1 MKIKMAHVLRDRV
14 FWYLVVL
21 TGLISGLSFTADLPT
36 LGSLDPSSDW
46 ELAYTNIMRILFLA
60 TVAMATWRFG
70 IRGGLISYLTILIIG
85 LPYTIETT
93 KDLWRPHFLLDVGII
108 AAIGAAFIWL
118 IGREKEGR
126 RLLEQNAEELRQQ
139 AHKQNREITERKR
152 AEAALLE
159 LDQMK
164 SQFISSVS
172 HELRTP
178 LHSIAGFTKLM
189 LQGRVVAP
197 KDQREF
203 LVIIDK
209 QSEHLGKLIDGLLD
223 VSRLESGRF
232 ETRKQRLS
240 IKEPIQDVINELS
253 SLASEK
259 GVVIR
264 ENVPSTLPEV
274 EIDRERMT
282 QVMTNLI
289 GNAIKFNS
297 KGSDII
303 IEAEVRGSEIL
314 VRVIDH
320 GTGISKEAIP
330 HIFEKF
336 YRAKGMLSVGGTGLG
351 LYITKQIVEV
361 HGGRIWAESEPNK
374 GSTFFFT
381 IPKPLKKRTK
391 RVGKILVEDGLIT
404 QQSLEEALK
413 KQWDLEAES
422 PGGLND
428 ISGRGDDSYE

>member
-1 MKIKMAHVLRDRV
+1 MKIKMAHILKDRF
-14 FWYLVVL
+14 FWYIVGL
-21 TGLISGLSFTADLPT
+21 TGLIGGLAYSATLPA
-36 LGSLDPSSDW
+36 LGSLGPSSDW
-46 ELAYTNIMRILFLA
+46 ELTYNNVLRVLFLA
-60 TVAMATWRFG
+60 TVAIATWRFG
-70 IRGGLISYLTILIIG
+70 GRGGLVTYLIILIIG
-85 LPYTIETT
+85 LPYIIEAT
-93 KDLWRPHFLLDVGII
+93 KDVFRPHYLLELGII
-108 AAIGAAFIWL
+108 ATIGGAFIWL
-118 IGREKEGR
+118 IARQKVGR
-126 RLLEQNAEELRQQ
+126 RLLEQTAEELRQQ
-139 AHKQNREITERKR
+139 AHKLSREIIERKQ

-189 LQGRVVAP
+189 LKGKVPAP
-197 KDQREF
+197 RDQREF

-240 IKEPIQDVINELS
+240 VKEPIQDVINELS
-253 SLASEK
+253 SLAGEK

-264 ENVPSTLPEV
+264 ENVPATLPEV

-303 IEAEVRGSEIL
+303 VEAEVRGSEIL
-314 VRVIDH
+314 VQVADH
-320 GTGISKEAIP
+320 GIGISKEAIP
-330 HIFEKF
+330 HVFEKF
-336 YRAKGMLSVGGTGLG
+336 YQVKDLVSVGGTGLG
-351 LYITKQIVEV
+351 LYITKQIIEA
-361 HGGRIWAESEPNK
+361 HGGRIWVESEPNK
-374 GSTFFFT
+374 GSTFYFT
-381 IPKPLKKRTK
+381 IPQPIKEKTK
-391 RVGKILVEDGLIT
+391 RIGGGG
-404 QQSLEEALK
+404 SLLKTALLPSK
-413 KQWDLEAES
+413 V
-422 PGGLND
+422 
-428 ISGRGDDSYE
+428 